1 MISITDSVNVLALNL
16 EISALLAKGAIKPVD
31 PLSQLGG
38 FYLTYFLIRNE
49 GNGLRPVLDISWLN
63 EILRVFLTTT
73 DFLRTVAKRGMVHVC
88 RLKRSTTFY
97 FPISVGLQD
106 LTYFFFS
113 EPHGYLKHCH
123 WRFVA
128 REKDFYSL
136 GMLQPQWVCRV
147 SDLSLTT
154 DMWKQRTESGQ
165 RIRSWALFWAQPAIT
180 VQHTADLK
188 RSSLCSD
195 VFKTI
200 AVAGGN
206 LFFYSHMGNHPG
218 MRLSLVV

>member
-1 MISITDSVNVLALNL
+1 MWRYPPSWRCDQTCGPPVTTWWVLFDLLSHQKWRQRTSASLGPKLTQRVL
-16 EISALLAKGAIKPVD
+16 ESLLDHNRLP
-31 PLSQLGG
+31 SYCCQ
-38 FYLTYFLIRNE
+38 
-49 GNGLRPVLDISWLN
+49 
-63 EILRVFLTTT
+63 
-73 DFLRTVAKRGMVHVC
+73 RGMVHVC

-113 EPHGYLKHCH
+113 KLHGYLKHCH
-123 WRFVA
+123 RCFVT

-154 DMWKQRTESGQ
+154 DTWKQRTESGQ
-165 RIRSWALFWAQPAIT
+165 RIRSWALVWAQPVIT

-195 VFKTI
+195 VFKNI
-200 AVAGGN
+200 AEAGRN
-206 LFFYSHMGNHPG
+206 LFFYSPVRNHSG
-218 MRLSLVV
+218 MRLSPVV